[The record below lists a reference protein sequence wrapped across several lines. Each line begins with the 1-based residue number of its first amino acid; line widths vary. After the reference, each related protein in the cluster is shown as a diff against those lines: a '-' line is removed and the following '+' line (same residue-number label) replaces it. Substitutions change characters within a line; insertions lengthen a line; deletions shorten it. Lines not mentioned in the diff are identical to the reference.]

1 MSEAT
6 ALPTEPQPLPNYS
19 KSYLTDPENVF
30 SNILLD
36 RIFVCQNERKEQ
48 QKPTTKTIDKTSLK
62 ITVGVSRNVT
72 SLPVAKK

>member
-1 MSEAT
+1 MKLKTNEIFGIR
-6 ALPTEPQPLPNYS
+6 
-19 KSYLTDPENVF
+19 KKTDPENVF